1 VGRFFRTFVLFAVIA
16 SGVSGTTARAQ
27 DPSGCVNELT
37 DDEVRV
43 RLDWLDGRFQSGKR
57 RARLWW
63 YGQMVLWLGV
73 ATFQTTMTLTSDEP
87 VLPNAIASTGAWLS
101 FVQVTAIPHVAAF
114 APQRFRRHADTTP
127 EERREKLRYGLD
139 LLERA
144 ADRQAL
150 GRGPMAHLP
159 VFLWSG
165 GFGTYFSVKYRDW
178 WLSTRM
184 IAGGLLLSEFR
195 ILSTPQA
202 AVRAWEEARG
212 MMCGARYVPRADDY
226 PELQDLAP
234 GTDALPEPEVA
245 LGPSPGGLGLHVR
258 W

>member
-1 VGRFFRTFVLFAVIA
+1 MLALIA
-16 SGVSGTTARAQ
+16 SGSVARAQ
-27 DPSGCVNELT
+27 TPTTCVDELT

-43 RLDWLDGRFQSGKR
+43 RIDWLDGRFQSGKR

-63 YGQMVLWLGV
+63 YGQMALWLGV

-87 VLPNAIASTGAWLS
+87 VLPNAIGSTGAWLS
-101 FVQVTAIPHVAAF
+101 FVQITAIPHVAAF
-114 APQRFRRHADTTP
+114 APQRFRRHADGTP
-127 EERREKLRYGLD
+127 AERREKLRYGLE

-144 ADRQAL
+144 SDRQSIA
-150 GRGPMAHLP
+150 RGPMAQLP
-159 VFLWSG
+159 VLLWSG
-165 GFGTYFSVKYRDW
+165 GFGTFFSVKYRDW

-184 IAGGLLLSEFR
+184 IGGGILLSEFR

-202 AVRAWEEARG
+202 AVRAWEAARG
-212 MMCGARYVPRADDY
+212 MMCGARYVSRGAGDY
-226 PELQDLAP
+226 PELEDLAP
-234 GTDALPEPEVA
+234 GTDALPDPEVS